1 MKKIKQYRL
10 KGIYYRSFMIL
21 IVIPIL
27 IVFIAAI
34 FIIRQ
39 MMEDSAIR
47 NIERVQKNMCMNLE
61 NEIQD
66 AALRLSHF
74 LYVND
79 GTITKA
85 AAKTDTYDME
95 KKRVLSKELDRYFNF
110 AMCPI
115 EDIAAATFFMKN
127 GNYTNLKEDF
137 SISMAEI
144 KGADWYVQALK
155 EKNKVSVGSFNKKI
169 TSSKYGQNPFYI
181 AVAISPDIRVDQS
194 GRIETAMLIVV
205 SDLEKTIKSDTKD
218 DSLGNTILL
227 DEKNEVFSEDE
238 IPVIVDYLKK
248 NPTIWNLGVLL
259 VLQTGVRVGELSA
272 LKPCDWDGKNILR
285 VRRTEIRYKNEKGK
299 NIVDVREFAKTEAGM
314 RDIILSD
321 GGIETLKKILE
332 LNPDGEY
339 LFENESGKRIR
350 GNTFNKRLDIV
361 LNKVDLHHRSI
372 HKGRKTYGTTLI
384 DSGCEDSLVMKQM
397 GHTTIETSRK
407 YYYYSNKT
415 KAHQIE
421 QIKRA
426 VNI

>member
-1 MKKIKQYRL
+1 M
-10 KGIYYRSFMIL
+10 
-21 IVIPIL
+21 
-27 IVFIAAI
+27 
-34 FIIRQ
+34 
-39 MMEDSAIR
+39 
-47 NIERVQKNMCMNLE
+47 
-61 NEIQD
+61 
-66 AALRLSHF
+66 
-74 LYVND
+74 
-79 GTITKA
+79 
-85 AAKTDTYDME
+85 
-95 KKRVLSKELDRYFNF
+95 
-110 AMCPI
+110 
-115 EDIAAATFFMKN
+115 
-127 GNYTNLKEDF
+127 
-137 SISMAEI
+137 
-144 KGADWYVQALK
+144 
-155 EKNKVSVGSFNKKI
+155 
-169 TSSKYGQNPFYI
+169 
-181 AVAISPDIRVDQS
+181 
-194 GRIETAMLIVV
+194 
-205 SDLEKTIKSDTKD
+205 
-218 DSLGNTILL
+218 
-227 DEKNEVFSEDE
+227 
-238 IPVIVDYLKK
+238 
-248 NPTIWNLGVLL
+248 LL

-272 LKPCDWDGKNILR
+272 LKPCDWDGKNILK

-299 NIVDVREFAKTEAGM
+299 NVVDVRAFAKTEAGM

>member
-1 MKKIKQYRL
+1 MQKEEVTEAELLNYIKENDKIKLDEIRIEYEMKKYEELLSKHSYDIWRGKNGKWYTYFPDEEKGRVLKKRNTREEIEDLIIAFYKEKEENPTVEEVFRLWLSKKLEYKEIQKGSADRYETDFERFLVKTNFSKRRMKQ
-10 KGIYYRSFMIL
+10 
-21 IVIPIL
+21 
-27 IVFIAAI
+27 IAADELEDFI
-34 FIIRQ
+34 RLQVAQNELTMKAYSGLRTIIRGIW
-39 MMEDSAIR
+39 M
-47 NIERVQKNMCMNLE
+47 
-61 NEIQD
+61 
-66 AALRLSHF
+66 F
-74 LYVND
+74 
-79 GTITKA
+79 
-85 AAKTDTYDME
+85 AKKKKWTD
-95 KKRVLSKELDRYFNF
+95 
-110 AMCPI
+110 I
-115 EDIAAATFFMKN
+115 
-127 GNYTNLKEDF
+127 
-137 SISMAEI
+137 SISQFFGDLDISRKAF
-144 KGADWYVQALK
+144 K
-155 EKNKVSVGSFNKKI
+155 KVV
-169 TSSKYGQNPFYI
+169 
-181 AVAISPDIRVDQS
+181 R
-194 GRIETAMLIVV
+194 E
-205 SDLEKTIKSDTKD
+205 
-218 DSLGNTILL
+218 
-227 DEKNEVFSEDE
+227 EKNEVFSEDE
-238 IPVIVDYLKK
+238 IPIIVDYLKS
-248 NPTIWNLGVLL
+248 NVTIWNLGVLL

-272 LKPCDWDGKNILR
+272 LKPCDWDGKNILK

-299 NIVDVREFAKTEAGM
+299 NVVDVREFAKTEAGM